1 MHGGERAV
9 LFLPFSVSGQHR
21 WNKIAS
27 ESHSVQYR
35 VMSNLYSRKNNNY
48 YEGMQNNIT
57 SKIFLYLWSVN
68 DMSRVKH
75 FHF

>member
-1 MHGGERAV
+1 MHGRERAV
-9 LFLPFSVSGQHR
+9 LFLPFSVSEQHR

-27 ESHSVQYR
+27 ESHSVQDR
-35 VMSNLYSRKNNNY
+35 VMRNLYSQKNNNY

-68 DMSRVKH
+68 DMSRVKQ